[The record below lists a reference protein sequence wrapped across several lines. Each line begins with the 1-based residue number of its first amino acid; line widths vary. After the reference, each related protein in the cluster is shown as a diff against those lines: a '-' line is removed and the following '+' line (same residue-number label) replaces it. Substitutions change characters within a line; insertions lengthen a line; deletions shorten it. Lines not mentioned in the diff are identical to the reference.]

1 MRHLLLVSCVLLVLT
16 VTPAAQWPG
25 GGNHSPSP
33 QDIHREMELGKQ
45 RSKERYQDIRRDTDK
60 LLSLATELKQ
70 QVDAAGEQKLSLD
83 VIKKTEQIEK
93 LAKSVRAKMKG
104 D

>member
-1 MRHLLLVSCVLLVLT
+1 
-16 VTPAAQWPG
+16 
-25 GGNHSPSP
+25 
-33 QDIHREMELGKQ
+33 MELGKQ